1 MLARRPFATALLIAL
16 LVLPF
21 AGSASA
27 HADLAS
33 SVPAAGATLTR
44 SPATVTAV
52 FDNESE
58 LRAEGSSLRVTNAA
72 GAVVDRGDSAL
83 DRNDPARKTLVVSLQ
98 PNLPDGV
105 YTVEWTAVS
114 DADGETEEGTFS
126 FTVRAAQSATAT
138 ASPAS
143 ATPAATPTAP
153 TALPATGAESHWPGT
168 ILGLVALIAGV
179 AGLALRRRAA
189 R

>member
-1 MLARRPFATALLIAL
+1 MLARRPLALALLTALLM
-16 LVLPF
+16 LPF
-21 AGSASA
+21 AGNASA

-33 SVPAAGATLTR
+33 SVPEAGATLTR

-83 DRNDPARKTLVVSLQ
+83 DRNDAARKTLVVSLQ

-114 DADGETEEGTFS
+114 DADGEVEEGTFS
-126 FTVRAAQSATAT
+126 FTVRAPQSATAT

-143 ATPAATPTAP
+143 TTPTATPTAP
-153 TALPATGAESHWPGT
+153 TALPATGAESRVPET
-168 ILGLVALIAGV
+168 ILVLAALIAGMT
-179 AGLALRRRAA
+179 GLVLRRRSA

>member
-1 MLARRPFATALLIAL
+1 MLARRLLTMALLITL
-16 LVLPF
+16 LMLPF
-21 AGSASA
+21 AGSVSA

-33 SVPAAGATLTR
+33 SVPEAGATLTR

-83 DRNDPARKTLVVSLQ
+83 DRNDTARKTLIVSLQ

-114 DADGETEEGTFS
+114 DADGEVEEGSFS

-143 ATPAATPTAP
+143 TTPSATPTAP
-153 TALPATGAESHWPGT
+153 TALPATGADSNLPGALLLAAM
-168 ILGLVALIAGV
+168 IVGVGGLL
-179 AGLALRRRAA
+179 LRRRST